1 MERDADDAAHALE
14 PVLEFMRSLWAFDHA
29 LHRASI
35 RMEAALGLTAQQ
47 RFVLRILGKLG
58 RISPAQLAELLH
70 VDRGSVTALL
80 KRLEARQLVGRR
92 PDLEDGRRVHLSLTA
107 RGRKLNAPAPISVE
121 HAVASVLQRT
131 SSADLA
137 AVRRVLGRLV
147 AALDE
152 LGTADER

>member
-1 MERDADDAAHALE
+1 MEREADPRAHALE

-47 RFVLRILGKLG
+47 RFVVRILGKLG

-80 KRLEARQLVGRR
+80 KRLEARSLLTRR
-92 PDLEDGRRVHLSLTA
+92 PDLDDGRRVHLSLTA
-107 RGRKLNAPAPISVE
+107 RGRKLDVPARVSVE
-121 HAVASVLQRT
+121 QAVASVLERT
-131 SSADLA
+131 SPADLA
-137 AVRRVLGRLV
+137 AVRRVLARLV
-147 AALDE
+147 AALDA
-152 LGTADER
+152 LGDS